1 MDDYNYSCEKL
12 CQDCQFFDYEDKENE
27 DFYLCVNDISQF
39 YLRYVDV
46 NDGCNKWKPAG
57 SCDGRHFAMTNHE
70 IKSDKE
76 SRKTDTAFA
85 QDMLISVGITAI
97 FAFIAF
103 SVIMWIGRFAKNTK
117 WMMDG
122 MTGAYIALIAV
133 IIIMAV
139 SIRLDKVIPNKD
151 DKIRQ
156 FSAGKCVN
164 RQTDNRNKEK
174 RS

>member
-1 MDDYNYSCEKL
+1 
-12 CQDCQFFDYEDKENE
+12 
-27 DFYLCVNDISQF
+27 
-39 YLRYVDV
+39 
-46 NDGCNKWKPAG
+46 
-57 SCDGRHFAMTNHE
+57 MTNHE

-85 QDMLISVGITAI
+85 QDMLIGVGITAI

-103 SVIMWIGRFAKNTK
+103 SVIMWVGRFTKNTEL
-117 WMMDG
+117 MMDG

-139 SIRLDKVIPNKD
+139 SIRLDKVISNKD